1 MNAKLLAPIAALAIV
16 AGNAYAESPTV
27 VKDDFTSTK
36 SRTEVLAEL
45 DAYKKAGVNPWS
57 ISYNPL
63 RSFQS
68 TATRGQ
74 VTAAYIA
81 ARDEVAAINGE
92 DSGSAYFAQ
101 GGARGTDSTR
111 LAGKPANA
119 Q

>member
-1 MNAKLLAPIAALAIV
+1 MNAKLLAPIAALAIF
-16 AGNAYAESPTV
+16 AGAAHAETPTV
-27 VKDDFTSTK
+27 VKDDFVSSK
-36 SRTEVLAEL
+36 PRAEVRAEL

-68 TATRGQ
+68 TASRSQ

-101 GGARGTDSTR
+101 GGAM
-111 LAGKPANA
+111 
-119 Q
+119 